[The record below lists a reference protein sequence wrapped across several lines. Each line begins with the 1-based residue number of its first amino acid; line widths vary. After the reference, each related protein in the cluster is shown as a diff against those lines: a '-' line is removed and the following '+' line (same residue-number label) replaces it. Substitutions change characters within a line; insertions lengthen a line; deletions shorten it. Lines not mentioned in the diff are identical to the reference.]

1 MATIRTDSSFI
12 SWNLTEAELKAGS
25 ILSSLQ
31 KQCIQN
37 IIWQHAEEKLALT
50 FKPENL
56 QLEAELQGRILALK
70 SLLDLSQE
78 QEKELVIDTPA
89 YPTNSQEN

>member
-1 MATIRTDSSFI
+1 MATMRTDSSFV
-12 SWNLTEAELKAGS
+12 SWNLTDDEVKHGT
-25 ILSSLQ
+25 ILTSLQ

-37 IIWQHAEEKLALT
+37 ILWQHAEEKLALT

-70 SLLDLSQE
+70 SLLDLSRE
-78 QEKELVIDTPA
+78 SEKEPIIS
-89 YPTNSQEN
+89 NSQE

>member
-12 SWNLTEAELKAGS
+12 SWELTESELKAGS
-25 ILSSLQ
+25 VLTSLQ

-37 IIWQHAEEKLALT
+37 ILWQHAEEKLALT
-50 FKPENL
+50 FTPENL

-70 SLLDLSQE
+70 SLLDLSRE
-78 QEKELVIDTPA
+78 QEKELVIDTSA